1 MILEPKSGE
10 EVLRDNHAYTYH
22 HSVGDAQFVIAGEA
36 VATEDGAANDGLQ
49 QIVGETHAAKDA
61 QMMEHATNTLESI
74 PG

>member
-22 HSVGDAQFVIAGEA
+22 HSVGDAQLVIAGEA

-61 QMMEHATNTLESI
+61 QVMEHSTYTFEGI
-74 PG
+74 PC